1 MGCGCLYQ
9 ETPSKW
15 VQTTNMKFNKD
26 GIDEF
31 QTESFNC
38 FALMINYY
46 HCRCIPEVGKS
57 HTIANMKDP
66 YIHLSCWWICSD
78 ILNPYDMKGVL
89 D

>member
-1 MGCGCLYQ
+1 
-9 ETPSKW
+9 
-15 VQTTNMKFNKD
+15 
-26 GIDEF
+26 
-31 QTESFNC
+31 
-38 FALMINYY
+38 MINYY

-78 ILNPYDMKGVL
+78 IMNLYDMKGVL